1 MNPIGA
7 GSLAVFPLAL
17 HCNMFGWK
25 TDEHASHA
33 VLDAFVAG
41 GGNFIDTADSYSA
54 WVPGHSGGESEKI
67 IGTWLATRKNRDR
80 VVLSTKVGQH
90 PQRRGL
96 SAANVRAALEESLAR
111 LQTDHVDVYYAH
123 ADDPDTAIDETAAA
137 FDALLQAGKIRAIGL
152 SSYPA
157 DRVREWM
164 RVARRRGYALPVVTQ
179 PRYNLVRQD
188 AGERDIASVAIAE
201 GLTVAPYFS
210 VASGFLSNRYRVS
223 DDLDAVPRPEKA
235 GAYFSHA
242 GLWAFDALETI
253 AESRGVRPATVALA
267 WLRTRP
273 GVIAPVVSVRSVG
286 ELPALLASAGLEL
299 DAAEREELDQISAT
313 VLPEDRAANDT
324 AGR

>member
-7 GSLAVFPLAL
+7 SGLEVFPLAL

-25 TDEHASHA
+25 TDEHVAHE

-41 GGNFIDTADSYSA
+41 GGNFIDTADSYPA

-80 VVLSTKVGQH
+80 VVLSTKVGRH
-90 PQRRGL
+90 PQHRGL
-96 SAANVRAALEESLAR
+96 SAANVRGALEESLIR
-111 LQTDHVDVYYAH
+111 LQTDHIDVYYAH

-137 FDALLQAGKIRAIGL
+137 FDALLQAGKIRTIGL
-152 SSYPA
+152 SGYRA

-164 RVARRRGYALPVVTQ
+164 RISRSRGYALPVVLQ

-188 AGERDIASVAIAE
+188 AGEPDIASVAITEKLA
-201 GLTVAPYFS
+201 VAPYFS
-210 VASGFLSNRYRVS
+210 VTSGFLSNRYRTS
-223 DDLDAVPRPEKA
+223 DDLDAVPRPESA

-253 AESRGVRPATVALA
+253 AQSRGVKPATVALA
-267 WLRTRP
+267 WMRTRP

-286 ELPALLASAGLEL
+286 ELPALLASAGLDL
-299 DAAEREELDQISAT
+299 DAAERKGLDEISAT
-313 VLPEDRAANDT
+313 VLPDDQAADGT
-324 AGR
+324 A